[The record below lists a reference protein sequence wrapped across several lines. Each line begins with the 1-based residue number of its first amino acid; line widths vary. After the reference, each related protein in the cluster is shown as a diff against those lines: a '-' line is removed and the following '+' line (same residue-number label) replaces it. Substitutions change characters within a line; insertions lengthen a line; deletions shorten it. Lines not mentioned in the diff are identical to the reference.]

1 MNRTGAPGSVANG
14 CGGDTLAFKSP
25 AFLAWRMNRPG
36 GRLRLES
43 GWAPHGAGSRDLH
56 PPQSPARWHR
66 GAWKMKPPWRR
77 SPIRSR
83 VSGRPQGVGSSVFRT
98 WMVKLP
104 GGSLRLEPG
113 RARTRWGSG
122 PPPSAG
128 HDPAGRRGRSD
139 KAVALG
145 STPRWPTSNHAGRS
159 STVDERNGGT
169 MESKQP
175 ERIQVTPR

>member
-1 MNRTGAPGSVANG
+1 LLNG

-36 GRLRLES
+36 
-43 GWAPHGAGSRDLH
+43 AGSAWKADGRREALGVGISILRNL
-56 PPQSPARWHR
+56 PLASGGGP
-66 GAWKMKPPWRR
+66 WKMKPPWRR

-113 RARTRWGSG
+113 RARTRWGRDLRHLLATTQPVEG
-122 PPPSAG
+122 A
-128 HDPAGRRGRSD
+128 
-139 KAVALG
+139 ALIK
-145 STPRWPTSNHAGRS
+145 R
-159 STVDERNGGT
+159 
-169 MESKQP
+169 
-175 ERIQVTPR
+175 

>member
-1 MNRTGAPGSVANG
+1 MRGSHRGLRV
-14 CGGDTLAFKSP
+14 LRLP
-25 AFLAWRMNRPG
+25 LWRMNRSG
-36 GRLRLES
+36 CRLRLETA
-43 GWAPHGAGSRDLH
+43 WALNGAGSRDLR
-56 PPQSPARWHR
+56 PPPSPASRSHR
-66 GAWKMKPPWRR
+66 LAGELWKMKPPWRR

-83 VSGRPQGVGSSVFRT
+83 VSGQPQGVGSSVFRL

-113 RARTRWGSG
+113 RTRERWGSG

-145 STPRWPTSNHAGRS
+145 STPRWPTGAYPLSLIRS
-159 STVDERNGGT
+159 RKGKGT
-169 MESKQP
+169 CGFN
-175 ERIQVTPR
+175 PRRPHRLSGVMAASPPF